1 MAAQNKQTHFF
12 HGTNKFPWNTQR
24 TVHLLQIIFNFLFCP
39 VPIRYSTEIFS
50 KFFHLPPPICI
61 QLPCSLYRPGAWS
74 LLSMVQNTPTCTL
87 SKLYVVLLSV
97 RGCASFSL
105 CSGGVGLGF
114 WFDVFWLWPGTPA
127 PLSLSLRFSAGWSIS
142 WLMTQQ
148 MFTGQRG
155 NLFPFSWPLQ
165 QWCREYLHMGRRTT
179 THLSSIIT
187 KSYLGKQFHWVSSVL
202 IAFKMTSHFPCKR
215 SCWTLL
221 KELILII
228 LRVHSV

>member
-12 HGTNKFPWNTQR
+12 HGTNKFPWKTQR
-24 TVHLLQIIFNFLFCP
+24 TVHLLRIIFNFLFCP

-61 QLPCSLYRPGAWS
+61 QLPRSLYRPGAWS

-97 RGCASFSL
+97 KGCASFSL
-105 CSGGVGLGF
+105 RSGGVGLG
-114 WFDVFWLWPGTPA
+114 LMSSGSGQEHLH
-127 PLSLSLRFSAGWSIS
+127 LSLHFSAGWSIS

-165 QWCREYLHMGRRTT
+165 QWCREYLHMDRRTTT

-202 IAFKMTSHFPCKR
+202 IVFQMTSHFPCKR
-215 SCWTLL
+215 SCRTFL
-221 KELILII
+221 KGCVQSL
-228 LRVHSV
+228 